1 MAKPQFSKFAEERV
15 GSFHQGLALIE
26 ANVSKQA
33 WDLMDAPEKLNELAL
48 SDEEKFQLMLET
60 NAVFHERIHYLD
72 TFGTI
77 AGASCLAA
85 RFQLLNEFMK
95 VAVLLKRDDLRWRLP
110 LQDWIEESDV
120 PPYVNHLAHFA
131 VSHGK
136 SMKIFM
142 AAIEPITGEGH
153 RAEFCVLLPFEV
165 PGELHPTTRHIP
177 AFPQSIGVRKVDEK
191 RIERQITVFHP
202 LGCEAILEGRAHS
215 MARSFLESWFPD
227 YPSELLVSYG
237 PPKRLPTVESAAELG
252 PEIAQAFD
260 IYPVTDLM
268 VSKYLR
274 GKGTHQFQR
283 DLILQL
289 SDLALSKS
297 LFIVRQDEE
306 GTVTVDFKDAGTSLV
321 SEVMNMPQISEF
333 PWNHPEETNAAY
345 RDLLARFR
353 EGGTWEEVG
362 DFFPYNSVDIWQS
375 FVAQEITVPL
385 LEERLRTNH
394 AVYIRGMDLMQFALN
409 AKLPR
414 VEVVNDQL
422 ICHDMPKPVQVAWA
436 AQLIA
441 GAIADQIFA
450 GATTIRCPRAHGL
463 LPGMK
468 TADFGEGKCADSIRL
483 GCGSCTDGVASREVN
498 CMFNQALQAYS
509 LV

>member
-1 MAKPQFSKFAEERV
+1 
-15 GSFHQGLALIE
+15 
-26 ANVSKQA
+26 
-33 WDLMDAPEKLNELAL
+33 
-48 SDEEKFQLMLET
+48 
-60 NAVFHERIHYLD
+60 
-72 TFGTI
+72 
-77 AGASCLAA
+77 
-85 RFQLLNEFMK
+85 
-95 VAVLLKRDDLRWRLP
+95 
-110 LQDWIEESDV
+110 
-120 PPYVNHLAHFA
+120 
-131 VSHGK
+131 
-136 SMKIFM
+136 
-142 AAIEPITGEGH
+142 
-153 RAEFCVLLPFEV
+153 
-165 PGELHPTTRHIP
+165 
-177 AFPQSIGVRKVDEK
+177 
-191 RIERQITVFHP
+191 
-202 LGCEAILEGRAHS
+202 
-215 MARSFLESWFPD
+215 
-227 YPSELLVSYG
+227 VSYG

-283 DLILQL
+283 NLILQL